1 MHLLDSKVI
10 IVTGAGAGIGAASAR
25 RFAEHGA
32 HVMVTDIDGGAAA
45 AVAEALCSDGYRSD
59 AMRVDISDEAM
70 VEEMVARTVAG
81 FGRVDGAFNN
91 AGGIGGVTV
100 PTIDQP
106 LSEWRRMLDIT
117 VIGNWFCMKA
127 QIKAMRETGGGSIVF
142 NASDAGLLGVRN
154 MAPYAASKAALIS
167 MIRTA
172 AIEYGDEG
180 IRLNAVCPGATHTP
194 GLNAMSEKTGR
205 SVQEILGRRPINRP
219 GEAHEIAEA
228 AAWLL
233 SDLSSY
239 VTGQPL
245 SVDGGFNASFTQ

>member
-1 MHLLDSKVI
+1 MRLLDDKVI
-10 IVTGAGAGIGAASAR
+10 IITGAGAGIGAASAHC
-25 RFAEHGA
+25 FAKHGA
-32 HVMVTDIDGGAAA
+32 HVMVTDIDADAAA
-45 AVAEALCSDGYRSD
+45 AVAERLRAGGHRAD
-59 AMRVDISDEAM
+59 AMKVDISDEAN
-70 VEEMVARTVAG
+70 VEEMVARTVKT
-81 FGRVDGAFNN
+81 FGRLDGAFNN
-91 AGGIGGVTV
+91 AGGIGGLTV

-127 QIKAMRETGGGSIVF
+127 QIKAMRQTGGGSIVF

-172 AIEYGDEG
+172 SIEYGDEG
-180 IRLNAVCPGATHTP
+180 IRLNAVCPGATNTP
-194 GLNAMSEKTGR
+194 GLQHMSEKTGR

-219 GEAHEIAEA
+219 GEASEIGEA

-245 SVDGGFNASFTQ
+245 SVDGGFNTSFTQ